1 MVDALKTFY
10 NRRKVTEIADK
21 IRAVYPTFKHE
32 TFVRTAT
39 RGLEQLEL
47 VPRARHI
54 MRALRQHL
62 PDDYEEAAVILT
74 NALGPRMASTEGNGM
89 APFIYLPWVLYI
101 AEYGLDH
108 LDTSLDLQY
117 EVTKRFTAEFSLRFF
132 IERYPRETFAR
143 LREWA
148 HDPDVHVRRLVSE
161 GTRSRLPWAPRLR
174 LVQKDPTPVLELL
187 ELLKDDPELY
197 VRRSVA
203 NNLNDIGKDH
213 PEILFE
219 TCRRWL
225 QDATPEREWLVK
237 HALRSAVKRG
247 EAGALK
253 VLGYHNRAVVTIR
266 NVRIEPR
273 RPQIGDTVRLSFDV
287 ASTTRRK
294 QSLLV
299 DTRVHFVKA
308 DGGTRPKVFKLKTI
322 DLPAGKS
329 IPLATTI
336 SLRQLT
342 TRKHYAGTHEVE
354 ALINGV
360 AYSLGSFKLK
370 AGK

>member
-1 MVDALKTFY
+1 MAEALKTFY
-10 NRRKVTEIADK
+10 DRRKVVQIADM
-21 IRAVYPTFKHE
+21 IRSAYPTFDH
-32 TFVRTAT
+32 TAFVKTAT
-39 RGLEQLEL
+39 KGLAQLEL

-54 MRALRQHL
+54 MRALRQYL
-62 PDDYEEAAVILT
+62 PDDFEKAARILKS
-74 NALGPRMASTEGNGM
+74 ALGERLPKTDGVGM
-89 APFIYLPWVLYI
+89 APFIYMPWVLYV

-108 LDTSLDLQY
+108 LETSLGLQY
-117 EVTKRFTAEFSLRFF
+117 EITKRFTAEFSLRFF

-143 LREWA
+143 LHVWA

-161 GTRSRLPWAPRLR
+161 GTRSRLPWAPRLK
-174 LVQKDPTPVLELL
+174 LVQQDPTPVLELL

-197 VRRSVA
+197 VRRSIA

-253 VLGYHNRAVVTIR
+253 VIGYHDSAAIAIR
-266 NVRIEPR
+266 NIRIEPR
-273 RPQIGDTVRLSFDV
+273 RPQIGETVRLSFEV
-287 ASTTRRK
+287 VSTARRR

-322 DLPAGKS
+322 DLPAGES
-329 IPLATTI
+329 VPLATTI
-336 SLRQLT
+336 NLRQLT

-360 AYSLGSFKLK
+360 AYSLGSFRLN